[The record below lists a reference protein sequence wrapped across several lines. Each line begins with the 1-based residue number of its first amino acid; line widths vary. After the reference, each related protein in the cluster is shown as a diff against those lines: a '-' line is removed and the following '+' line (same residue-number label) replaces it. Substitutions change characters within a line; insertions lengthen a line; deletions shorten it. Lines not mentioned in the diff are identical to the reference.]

1 MHFFEFWA
9 IISYVLYVIKTSMKR
24 LFVQLWQW
32 ILKHKKRL
40 IYGALV
46 LFIGQ
51 FCFLNLWWI
60 GAENVVY
67 AADETKTQ
75 NSSIQETLTDIK
87 DWSELFHKLVYIF
100 MYPILFVAWKLIDN
114 SLVYGEAFKF
124 DVVLWQ
130 LWVIVRNIANFG
142 LGFIF
147 IFKIFQFLIK
157 WQKWDDIKKLIIS
170 TLIAWVWIQAS
181 WFIMAALIDVSTI
194 VTYGVWWLPLS
205 VLKTDVENSEDG
217 KGYNESLEY
226 NPYVLWT
233 ALYVDVN
240 DVDSYA
246 MYLTNGTTSW
256 DSKFISQCETFAY
269 SYRSFLLDWDEFKD
283 VKEPAEELILCPQ
296 MVYYYDGINNRYYPT
311 ENNKCHLNGDVYYF
325 KDLYGTLEWPTIS
338 DKSLSEEEW
347 KDAQNVYKTSID
359 ISLIALEDDYWVIV
373 PASIKEWSILQIWDA
388 HAWKVWNSD
397 WWVQYWKDEKVGL
410 DVYNWWIWK
419 EWELP
424 RLSEVSTTGGY
435 VWVFSS
441 LYSSL
446 MYAWMD
452 LNFTATSDGW
462 LYVKLLNSFLS
473 LWHMLAISIP
483 LVVMLIVFLIRIGIL
498 WMAIVLSPMIVLL
511 KVFELDKKIDKESI
525 LSYITF
531 ENLIPLVFSPA
542 IICFAVSMST
552 VLVRIIN
559 TLNWNNMG
567 ANDDLS
573 NFLWWLIKLNIGW
586 ISVGIWKLVCSVMC
600 IAITW
605 FLLWAAVKSS
615 LPKWSKLWK
624 QLENWKK
631 DTEGLLW
638 SIPIVPIPW
647 KNTMM
652 WVSTVFGWNGQEW
665 IVSQM
670 WRKIKWEYDQK
681 NSNAVDE
688 LLNHADKEKEAANN
702 AKEYRI
708 KTYISAL
715 ADLTDVPSDWQ
726 KTCSVN
732 TVDEKGRV
740 VTTTFDRLE
749 LSEKDRVIG
758 AINKIEDEW
767 KRKAF
772 GNVSPTLIGEKTYV
786 FNASKA
792 QYE

>member
-205 VLKTDVENSEDG
+205 VLKTDVE
-217 KGYNESLEY
+217 NESLEY

-473 LWHMLAISIP
+473 LWHMLAISI
-483 LVVMLIVFLIRIGIL
+483 FL
-498 WMAIVLSPMIVLL
+498 
-511 KVFELDKKIDKESI
+511 
-525 LSYITF
+525 
-531 ENLIPLVFSPA
+531 
-542 IICFAVSMST
+542 
-552 VLVRIIN
+552 
-559 TLNWNNMG
+559 
-567 ANDDLS
+567 
-573 NFLWWLIKLNIGW
+573 
-586 ISVGIWKLVCSVMC
+586 
-600 IAITW
+600 
-605 FLLWAAVKSS
+605 
-615 LPKWSKLWK
+615 
-624 QLENWKK
+624 
-631 DTEGLLW
+631 
-638 SIPIVPIPW
+638 
-647 KNTMM
+647 
-652 WVSTVFGWNGQEW
+652 
-665 IVSQM
+665 
-670 WRKIKWEYDQK
+670 
-681 NSNAVDE
+681 
-688 LLNHADKEKEAANN
+688 
-702 AKEYRI
+702 
-708 KTYISAL
+708 
-715 ADLTDVPSDWQ
+715 
-726 KTCSVN
+726 
-732 TVDEKGRV
+732 
-740 VTTTFDRLE
+740 
-749 LSEKDRVIG
+749 
-758 AINKIEDEW
+758 
-767 KRKAF
+767 
-772 GNVSPTLIGEKTYV
+772 
-786 FNASKA
+786 
-792 QYE
+792 